1 MTAQNKSSAV
11 REKADKYTEFVSS
24 GFGKDLAKRLGL
36 PQPAILRRYS
46 PAAPLVDGPILVVG
60 QGAGA
65 DAVARAL
72 LSWHQDVRRHA
83 TPKEK
88 LGAVVAVLDE
98 LAHPEELSA
107 PMLTVGAVLRDLHKN
122 ARVVSISRPA
132 TTADTPA
139 VAAARNGVDGI
150 VRSLAKELRAGA
162 TANGVLLANDIAA
175 DSPSAMASLRFFLS
189 GRSAFV
195 DGQFLTASTA
205 GSTESVSTESVPT
218 ESVSA
223 ESVSAESGSAE
234 AVDWEKPLAG
244 NVAVVTGAARGIG
257 AAIARTLS
265 RDGATV
271 IVVDVPAAGD
281 HLAEVA
287 NDIAG
292 TAMQLDITA
301 ENAGARILE
310 LAMERYGRLDVVVH
324 NAGITRDKLLANMDA
339 AKWNSVIAVNIA
351 SQLRMNEAFL
361 ANTDFATNGR
371 IISVA
376 STSGIAGNRGQ
387 TNYAASKAGV
397 MGMVRATAPLLAVH
411 GGTVNA
417 VAPGFI
423 ETDMTA
429 KIPFATRE
437 VARRLNS
444 LQQGGKPSDVAE
456 AIAFFAAPAA
466 AGVTANVLRVC
477 GQNLV
482 GQ

>member
-1 MTAQNKSSAV
+1 MTHNSTPSAGKSAAM
-11 REKADKYTEFVSS
+11 REKADMYTEFVSR

-36 PQPAILRRYS
+36 PQPAVLRRYS
-46 PAAPLVDGPILVVG
+46 PAAPLVEGPILVLG
-60 QGAGA
+60 EGAGA
-65 DAVARAL
+65 DAVAQVL

-88 LGAVVAVLDE
+88 LGAVVVVLDGIN
-98 LAHPEELSA
+98 HPEELSA
-107 PMLTVGAVLRDLHKN
+107 PMLAVGGVLRDLHRN

-139 VAAARNGVDGI
+139 VAAARNGVDGV
-150 VRSLAKELRAGA
+150 VRSLAKELRSGA
-162 TANGVLLANDIAA
+162 TANGILLANGIAA

-195 DGQFLTASTA
+195 DGQFLTASSA
-205 GSTESVSTESVPT
+205 GSPEPASWDG
-218 ESVSA
+218 A
-223 ESVSAESGSAE
+223 AAD
-234 AVDWEKPLAG
+234 AVDWTKPLAG
-244 NVAVVTGAARGIG
+244 NIAVVTGAARGIG
-257 AAIARTLS
+257 AAIARTLA

-281 HLAEVA
+281 HLAQVA
-287 NDIAG
+287 NDIHG
-292 TAMQLDITA
+292 TALQLDITS
-301 ENAGARILE
+301 EDAGTRILD
-310 LAMERYGRLDVVVH
+310 LAMERYGRLDIVVH

-339 AKWNSVIAVNIA
+339 AKWNAVIAVNIA
-351 SQLRMNEAFL
+351 SQLRMNDAFL
-361 ANTDFATNGR
+361 ANSDFSVNGR

-397 MGMVRATAPLLAVH
+397 MGMVRATAALLATH

-444 LQQGGKPSDVAE
+444 LQQGGRPTDVAE